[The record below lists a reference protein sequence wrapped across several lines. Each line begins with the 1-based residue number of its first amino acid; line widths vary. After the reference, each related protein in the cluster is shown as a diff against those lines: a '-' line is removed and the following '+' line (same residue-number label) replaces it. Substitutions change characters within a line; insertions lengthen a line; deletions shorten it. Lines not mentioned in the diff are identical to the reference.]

1 MDQLMHMKSLLAG
14 IFLFLSVSGQGQSR
28 SIAFI
33 SDTQAPMAVEKI
45 WLKSHHNEKATEAL
59 FKEIVATKPS
69 QLFILG
75 DVVSLG
81 YKKKK
86 WVPMNAYL
94 NNCHAA
100 GIPVSALLGNHDV
113 MTHASKGE
121 RIFQQHFSNHV
132 RTGYYLIVDSV
143 AVVLLNSNFSKM
155 GADAIAQEESW
166 LRATL
171 AQLEGQPAVKA
182 VVVTCHHAPFTN
194 STIVKPNTQVQEKFV
209 SAFNQSAKS
218 ILFITGHAHA
228 FEHFKV
234 NGKNFLTI
242 GGGGGLHQPLR
253 TGSGLQEDLA
263 ASYKPLFHYLTIER
277 HGAILNI
284 TSRYLTDDF
293 GAVKP
298 GYSFSIAVP

>member
-1 MDQLMHMKSLLAG
+1 MKHLIAGMVCCLLA
-14 IFLFLSVSGQGQSR
+14 LSGQGQSN

-33 SDTQAPMAVEKI
+33 SDTQAPMAVEKL
-45 WLKSHHNEKATEAL
+45 WLKSHHNEKATALL

-86 WVPMNAYL
+86 WAAMDTYL
-94 NNCHAA
+94 KQCRDA

-113 MTHASKGE
+113 MTKATRGE
-121 RIFQQHFSNHV
+121 RIFQQHFPNHV
-132 RTGYYLIVDSV
+132 RTGYYLIVDSL

-171 AQLEGQPAVKA
+171 VHLDTQPSVKA
-182 VVVTCHHAPFTN
+182 VVVTCHHAPYTN

-209 SAFNQSAKS
+209 STFNQSRKGV
-218 ILFITGHAHA
+218 LFITGHAHA
-228 FEHFKV
+228 FEHFRL

-253 TGSGLQEDLA
+253 TGLGQREDFA
-263 ASYKPLFHYLTIER
+263 ATYKPLFHYLTIDR
-277 HGAILNI
+277 QGTLLRV
-284 TSRYLTDDF
+284 TSRYLSENFD
-293 GAVKP
+293 AVKP
-298 GYSFSIAVP
+298 GYSISIAVP